1 MHDAHHTLA
10 SQISLPD
17 EAATLSF
24 GARFANTQCL
34 APGLVIWLHGD
45 LGAGKTTFVRGLLR
59 ALGETGPVKSPT
71 YTLLEVHAVSGLNLY
86 HFDFYRLNQP
96 EEYLDAGLDD
106 YFSGTG
112 VCLVEWPDQAAP
124 YLPPADIHIE
134 LRVVT
139 TPGAATESPTA
150 SHATLP
156 IAHREVFCRA
166 TSARGHLCLATCL
179 GSRNAPSAPDVA
191 TSSNLPPPA

>member
-10 SQISLPD
+10 NPFYLCD
-17 EAATLSF
+17 EAATLGF
-24 GARFANTQCL
+24 GAQFANTRGL
-34 APGLVIWLHGD
+34 VPGLVIWLHGD

-96 EEYLDAGLDD
+96 EEYLDAGLDE

-112 VCLVEWPDQAAP
+112 VCLVEWPEQAAP

-139 TPGAATESPTA
+139 APESPPDSLIT
-150 SHATLP
+150 
-156 IAHREVFCRA
+156 HRQAFCRA
-166 TSARGHLCLATCL
+166 TSARGCSCLT
-179 GSRNAPSAPDVA
+179 NALITYPGVTIPGVA
-191 TSSNLPPPA
+191 SSSNLLPPV